1 MMTSIVKGAFVA
13 TLLRKVNALTRS
25 KQDLSLF
32 QNFVSDKVEII
43 FWKSNL
49 KLSKLHKSKVSIVEN
64 SFEDI
69 FW

>member
-32 QNFVSDKVEII
+32 
-43 FWKSNL
+43 
-49 KLSKLHKSKVSIVEN
+49 
-64 SFEDI
+64 
-69 FW
+69 